1 MVFRKAYKNNGRMTI
16 TNYMLIG
23 VIVGFLMEYT
33 VNKVTDQSFGFFERL
48 FVVLLWP
55 ISVLTFIIGFFKR

>member
-1 MVFRKAYKNNGRMTI
+1 MTI